1 MKSEYRDKL
10 DAKYKKKIESTVRR
24 PPKDSADPEEDLSPC
39 PFCDT
44 SIPSTLLVCLGCKQ
58 HIPICIVTVSY
69 TCNLNS
75 KFHHLIKFYILTGNA
90 HCERGFNP
98 LSQLSLHGYTFKIHS
113 VCYKFYTLCIHSIT
127 KLTFNIFRMVEFGE
141 PCPMCNAK
149 IVGNSALTLWTETIQ
164 PRFI

>member
-1 MKSEYRDKL
+1 MLMKPEYRDKL

-75 KFHHLIKFYILTGNA
+75 KFHHLIKCYILQGMHLVKGDLTRCPSCHFMAIRSKFIQYATNS
-90 HCERGFNP
+90 RYTMQSFN
-98 LSQLSLHGYTFKIHS
+98 YKIN
-113 VCYKFYTLCIHSIT
+113 VTYF
-127 KLTFNIFRMVEFGE
+127 
-141 PCPMCNAK
+141 
-149 IVGNSALTLWTETIQ
+149 
-164 PRFI
+164 